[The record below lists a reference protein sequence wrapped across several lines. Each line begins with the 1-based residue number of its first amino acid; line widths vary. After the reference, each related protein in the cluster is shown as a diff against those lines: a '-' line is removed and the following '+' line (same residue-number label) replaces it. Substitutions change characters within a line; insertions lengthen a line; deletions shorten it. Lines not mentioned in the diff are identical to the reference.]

1 MILCIDLGNTTLH
14 AGLYALPSITAPL
27 VLQVRKTSDSR
38 ASSDELGV
46 FLRAAIRDNGVDPAT
61 ITRIGIA
68 SVVPDALHSVRGACQ
83 KYFGVEPFVLQAG
96 ERTGLRV
103 RYRNPLEVGA
113 DRIANA
119 IAATQMFP
127 GKNLLIADFGTAT
140 TFCAVTADRDYLGGV
155 IVAGLRISLEAL
167 EMRTAKLPAVE
178 IMAMQGRECLGRSTV
193 ESMQSGAYYG
203 QLGAVREILQRLRA
217 ENFAG
222 RHEAVMT
229 LGTGGFA
236 GLFERE
242 GVFDRIIPDLVL
254 RGVLLAS
261 AMAGHRDSPQGGA

>member
-14 AGLYALPSITAPL
+14 AGLYTGSSITAPI
-27 VLQVRKTSDSR
+27 VLQVRKTSDAR

-46 FLRAAIRDNGVDPAT
+46 FLRAAIRDNNVDPTA

-68 SVVPDALHSVRGACQ
+68 SVVPDALYSVRGACQ
-83 KYFGVEPFVLQAG
+83 KYFGIEPFVLQAG

-127 GKNLLIADFGTAT
+127 GKNLLIVDFGTAT

-178 IMAMQGRECLGRSTV
+178 IMTMQGSECLGKSTV

-203 QLGAVREILQRLRA
+203 QLGAVREILRRLRA
-217 ENFAG
+217 ENFGG
-222 RHEAVMT
+222 RKEEVT
-229 LGTGGFA
+229 TIGTGGFA
-236 GLFERE
+236 GLFEQE
-242 GVFDRIIPDLVL
+242 GIFDRIIPDLVL

-261 AMAGHRDSPQGGA
+261 AMADNRTGP